1 MAGGGI
7 MLQGLLTGQTKGI
20 VLLATAIGLLVYFLP
35 SILAFMKG
43 QKRFWII
50 LPLNIAL
57 TFVQSVIFQKF
68 FPDLVTIRPGNIT
81 DTLFVS
87 MIANFGPGWLALL
100 IWSLTPGEADPRL
113 IRAQNTKSYDAIV
126 ALPLILWFAY
136 GALQL
141 RAVLVRDGAM
151 IVAGTASLFIWV
163 QFFSLLAAAAFDL
176 LLVYLLLVRDRPVA
190 KSKGVMP
197 RFFGFVGTFMGI
209 GILQLPVAP
218 LSLAM
223 QMLAAALIGI
233 GSLGSF
239 LVLWRLGK
247 SFSIMPEARKL
258 VTNGPYA
265 HARHPLYAVEMITI
279 MGTALQFAAPW
290 SWVIALIVL
299 AMLWIRSH
307 FEEQVLAESFPEY
320 GAYRARTKRFIPG
333 VI

>member
-1 MAGGGI
+1 

-35 SILAFMKG
+35 SILAFMRG
-43 QKRFWII
+43 RKRFWIV
-50 LPLNIAL
+50 LALNIAL

-68 FPDLVTIRPGNIT
+68 FPDLVAIRPGNVA

-87 MIANFGPGWLALL
+87 LIANFGPGWLALL

-113 IRAQNTKSYDAIV
+113 IKAQNTKAYDAIV

-136 GALQL
+136 GAMQL
-141 RAVLVRDGAM
+141 RGVLAHNGAM
-151 IVAGTASLFIWV
+151 IAAGTASLFIWV
-163 QFFSLLAAAAFDL
+163 QFFSLLAAVAFDL

-190 KSKGVMP
+190 RSKGVMP

-218 LSLAM
+218 LGLAM
-223 QMLAAALIGI
+223 QMLAAVLIGL

-239 LVLWRLGK
+239 LVLLRLGK

-258 VTNGPYA
+258 VTSGPYA
-265 HARHPLYAVEMITI
+265 HARHPLYAVEMVTI
-279 MGTALQFAAPW
+279 AGTALQFAAPW
-290 SWVIALIVL
+290 AWVIALVVL
-299 AMLWIRSH
+299 ALLWIRSH
-307 FEEQVLAESFPEY
+307 FEEQVLAENFPDY
-320 GAYRARTKRFIPG
+320 AAYRARTKRFIPG